1 LTNPTPAQEVSVQT
15 VPTSP
20 VPNPDSRIR
29 IIALGDE
36 LLAGIG
42 DARALGWLGRAVASE
57 QGAAHRID
65 VFESALP
72 GETTAELADRWDQE
86 VRRRM
91 DDAARADGS
100 IDHRVVLA
108 MGRADVE
115 AGISLARSRLNLAK
129 ILDGLERLRVPSF
142 VVGPPP
148 SRDPGLTQGIRD
160 LSGAFEDV
168 CSRRRIPYV
177 DTVRGLV
184 GHEQWESDV
193 NRSPG
198 DHPGQ
203 TGYGLMAWLVLHG
216 GFGSWLGTSS

>member
-1 LTNPTPAQEVSVQT
+1 MQT
-15 VPTSP
+15 VSTSSA
-20 VPNPDSRIR
+20 PDPSPRIR

-57 QGAAHRID
+57 QGAASRVD
-65 VFESALP
+65 VFASALP
-72 GETTAELADRWDQE
+72 GETSASLAERWDDE
-86 VRRRM
+86 VERRM
-91 DDAARADGS
+91 DRTAQADGS

-108 MGRADVE
+108 MGRADLD

-129 ILDGLERLRVPSF
+129 VLDGLERLRIPAF

-148 SRDPGLTQGIRD
+148 SRDPGTTQGARE

-177 DTVRGLV
+177 DTVGGLI

-193 NRSPG
+193 SRSPG

-216 GFGSWLGTSS
+216 GFGTWLGTSS